1 MGIVQ
6 RLLTGGERRGWNL
19 SLAELDAMM
28 DTQAGG
34 APSATGRTINADTAM
49 SLTAV
54 YAAIRLLSRTIASL
68 PLIVYRRLPN
78 GGKERAEDHP
88 LYWLLHDQPNPEM
101 TSFEFR
107 LGQLVSYYAWG
118 ESFAEIQRN
127 LYTGDAIALWPL
139 RPDRMTAQR
148 VRGELVYEYR
158 LPDGT
163 RKPFTRDLILHCRD
177 MTTNGINAMRPADTG
192 REAIGLGLATEEFG
206 ARFFGNG
213 AQPGAVLQ
221 HPGTLS
227 PEAYARITKS
237 WETRHQGL
245 SNAQR
250 IAVLE
255 EGMSLETIGVD
266 PDAAQ
271 FLETRKFQ
279 VREIARL
286 FGVPPHKIGD
296 LEQATF
302 SNIEHQAIE
311 FVTDAIRPTAENIEQ
326 RYGASLLSVDERRTY
341 FVEHLID
348 ALLRGDILSRYQA
361 FGIARDK
368 GFLSVD
374 EIRAMENWN
383 PLPDGLG
390 QIYLQPLNMVAVGEE
405 PAEPA
410 APEAD
415 DTDTEARALPRETA
429 TDTAHQLRTANSRR
443 RLANSYRRTIEHVA
457 QRVVNREV
465 NDIRNAARR
474 YLGAGVVNVPGFED
488 WLRDF
493 DPPHRKFVREYLD
506 PPLRTYTDII
516 ATDVEREIKRDVP
529 DDEVAKFAADYITG
543 RTNQWMA
550 NLMRAMRKAVTR
562 PVDMPAGMET
572 WNPLD
577 AVEEEL
583 DDRAAKQAGSFAE
596 EESFRTSNAVALA
609 MYVLAGVTLKV
620 WQAAGGDNCPYC
632 SELNGQTIGVD
643 KLFLPAGTALAGAVA
658 GATPFVSQADIGHP
672 PIHAGCS
679 CVIVAG

>member
-28 DTQAGG
+28 DTQIGG
-34 APSATGRTINADTAM
+34 ASAVTGRAVTPESAM
-49 SLTAV
+49 ELSAF
-54 YAAIRLLSRTIASL
+54 YAGIRLLSRVLASV

-78 GGKERAEDHP
+78 RGRDFALDHS
-88 LYWLLHDQPNPEM
+88 LYWMLHDEPNPEM
-101 TSFEFR
+101 TPFEFR
-107 LGQLVSYYAWG
+107 VAQLVSYNAWG
-118 ESFAEIQRN
+118 RSFAEIQRN
-127 LYTGDAIALWPL
+127 LYTGDATALWPL
-139 RPDRMTAQR
+139 RPDRMKMDR
-148 VRGELVYEYR
+148 IGGELVYIYR
-158 LPDGT
+158 LSDGT
-163 RKPFTRDLILHCRD
+163 DKIFARNLILHCRD
-177 MTTNGINAMRPADTG
+177 MTTDGITAMVPTDKG

-221 HPGTLS
+221 HPGTLGD
-227 PEAYARITKS
+227 EAYKRITKS

-250 IAVLE
+250 IAILE
-255 EGMSLETIGVD
+255 EGMTLETIGVD
-266 PDAAQ
+266 PDKAQ

-279 VREIARL
+279 IREISRFL
-286 FGVPPHKIGD
+286 GVPPHKIGD
-296 LEQATF
+296 LDQATF

-311 FVTDAIRPTAENIEQ
+311 FVTDTVRPTATSIEQ
-326 RYGASLLSVDERRTY
+326 RYAASLLSRNERKEY
-341 FVEHLID
+341 FIEHKLEALI
-348 ALLRGDILSRYQA
+348 RGDLESQSKAWSTGRQGGWLSRN
-361 FGIARDK
+361 
-368 GFLSVD
+368 
-374 EIRAMENWN
+374 EIRAWMNLN
-383 PLPDGLG
+383 PVEGGDDYLTPMNMTILG
-390 QIYLQPLNMVAVGEE
+390 E
-405 PAEPA
+405 EPA

-465 NDIRNAARR
+465 NDVRNAARR